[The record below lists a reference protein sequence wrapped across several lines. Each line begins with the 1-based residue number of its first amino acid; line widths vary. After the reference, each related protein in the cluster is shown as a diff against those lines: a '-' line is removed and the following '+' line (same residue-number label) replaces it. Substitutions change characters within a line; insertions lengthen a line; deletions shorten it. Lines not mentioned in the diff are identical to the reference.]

1 MINVIA
7 VIVITMLLPVVT
19 VKKNYQKLLSQVGLV
34 INYNMTGAINLCLN
48 KTSKIKLK
56 WTVHV
61 DFFVFLTHL
70 ALFLYKLKAIKVGK

>member
-34 INYNMTGAINLCLN
+34 IDYNMTGAINLCLN
-48 KTSKIKLK
+48 KTGKIKLK

-61 DFFVFLTHL
+61 DFFVFLTQF
-70 ALFLYKLKAIKVGK
+70 ALFVYIN